1 MTVPLDRLY
10 YYIQNISQEIYND
23 CVLIYRFWPHGSKKL
38 NNLQPLNS
46 RNWSTAVIFPGI
58 YCNDQEPLDYDFYK
72 DQAISLQEFGD
83 TNNVWHLL
91 LKSIN
96 SKQYQQNLNIYPSIF
111 NKSLLIHSEKR
122 SAHVEK
128 YQIDNKLIPVY
139 YWSHALIAR
148 DWFRYAEHETFKKT
162 YKNTFL
168 VYNRAWSGTREYR
181 LKFADLLV
189 QSHLHDHCQ
198 TSFNPSDP
206 ELDIHYNNFKLKNC
220 VWQPTQILE
229 NFFPPTHISSNASAD
244 FNTIDYNNNNI
255 EVILETLFDDN
266 RLHLTEK
273 SLRPIACAMPFI
285 MVGTH
290 GSLNYLHNYGFK
302 TYDKI
307 WNESYD
313 QIKNPIQR
321 LRAVIDLMKDIISWD
336 SSTKKYKLAQAQEIA
351 DYNRRWFFSED
362 FTNLIANEL
371 KINLQ
376 SAFDILHQDNDH
388 SDWINRWNHLTSH
401 KQVTEFLD
409 TNQNSVYPTKEQFNT
424 VKKVIEDKSH

>member
-1 MTVPLDRLY
+1 
-10 YYIQNISQEIYND
+10 
-23 CVLIYRFWPHGSKKL
+23 
-38 NNLQPLNS
+38 
-46 RNWSTAVIFPGI
+46 
-58 YCNDQEPLDYDFYK
+58 
-72 DQAISLQEFGD
+72 
-83 TNNVWHLL
+83 
-91 LKSIN
+91 
-96 SKQYQQNLNIYPSIF
+96 
-111 NKSLLIHSEKR
+111 
-122 SAHVEK
+122 
-128 YQIDNKLIPVY
+128 
-139 YWSHALIAR
+139 
-148 DWFRYAEHETFKKT
+148 
-162 YKNTFL
+162 
-168 VYNRAWSGTREYR
+168 
-181 LKFADLLV
+181 
-189 QSHLHDHCQ
+189 LHDHCQ

-321 LRAVIDLMKDIISWD
+321 LRAVIDLMKDIVSWD

-409 TNQNSVYPTKEQFNT
+409 TNQNSVYPTKEQVNA